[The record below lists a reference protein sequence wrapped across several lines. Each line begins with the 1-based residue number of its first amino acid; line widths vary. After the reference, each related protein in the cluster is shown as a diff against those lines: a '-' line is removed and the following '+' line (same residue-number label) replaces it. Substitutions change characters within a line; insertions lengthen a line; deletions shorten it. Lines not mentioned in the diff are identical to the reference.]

1 MGLAGSG
8 LDGAGGVLKMWP
20 HSCVPDRCLSTR
32 PLQLQA
38 MTVGLQRGFERH
50 VGL

>member
-1 MGLAGSG
+1 MGVAGSG
-8 LDGAGGVLKMWP
+8 LDGAGEVLKMWP
-20 HSCVPDRCLSTR
+20 RSCVPDRCLSTR

-38 MTVGLQRGFERH
+38 MIVGLERGFEWH